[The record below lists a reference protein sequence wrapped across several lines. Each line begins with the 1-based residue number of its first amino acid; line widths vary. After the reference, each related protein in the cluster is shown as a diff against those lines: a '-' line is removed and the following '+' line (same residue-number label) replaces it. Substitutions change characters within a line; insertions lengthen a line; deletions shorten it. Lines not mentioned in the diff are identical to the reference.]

1 MKRRSAMRITLVLLL
16 TVAFATLPLQGLAA
30 DKQIQDVKELAGS
43 WQGWVTAEVGD
54 ERATMIV
61 QEDGSYKAA
70 TTRGTTAE
78 GTFYLQDGKL
88 MYRSSRT
95 AGMAR
100 LTEEGGKTAITITPD
115 DPSYRTG
122 SARYERVK

>member
-1 MKRRSAMRITLVLLL
+1 MRINVVLFLAA
-16 TVAFATLPLQGLAA
+16 AFALLPFQGLAA
-30 DKQIQDVKELAGS
+30 DKPIQDVKELAGN

-61 QEDGSYKAA
+61 QEDGKYKAA
-70 TTRGTTAE
+70 TTRGTQSE
-78 GTFYLQDGKL
+78 GQFYLQDGKL

-95 AGMAR
+95 AGMAN
-100 LTEEGGKTAITITPD
+100 LTEEGGKTTITILPN

>member
-1 MKRRSAMRITLVLLL
+1 MRIILVLLL
-16 TVAFATLPLQGLAA
+16 AVTFVTLPFQGLAA
-30 DKQIQDVKELAGS
+30 DKQIKDVKELAGS

-61 QEDGSYKAA
+61 QADGSYKAA

-78 GTFYLQDGKL
+78 GTFYLQDGTL

-95 AGMAR
+95 TGKAT
-100 LTEEGGKTAITITPD
+100 LTEEGGKTTITVTPD

-122 SARYERVK
+122 KAQYERVK

>member
-1 MKRRSAMRITLVLLL
+1 MTRKLVLFLFVALL
-16 TVAFATLPLQGLAA
+16 IPSFQALAA
-30 DKQIQDVKELAGS
+30 DKQIKDIKELAGN

-61 QEDGSYKAA
+61 QPDGSYKA
-70 TTRGTTAE
+70 TTPRGTEAQ
-78 GTFYLQDGKL
+78 GKFYLQQDGKL

-95 AGMAR
+95 AGKAI
-100 LTEEGGKTAITITPD
+100 LTEDGGKTTITIVPD
-115 DPSYRTG
+115 DPTYRTG

>member
-1 MKRRSAMRITLVLLL
+1 MRINRVLVLAA
-16 TVAFATLPLQGLAA
+16 AFAILPFQGWAA
-30 DKQIQDVKELAGS
+30 DKQIKDVKELAGS

-61 QEDGSYKAA
+61 QADGRYKAA
-70 TTRGTTAE
+70 TIRGTTAE
-78 GTFYLQDGKL
+78 GQFYLLDGKL

-95 AGMAR
+95 AGTAK
-100 LTEEGGKTAITITPD
+100 LTEEGGKTTITITPD

>member
-1 MKRRSAMRITLVLLL
+1 MTKKLLL
-16 TVAFATLPLQGLAA
+16 FLSVALATLSFQALAA
-30 DKQIQDVKELAGS
+30 DKQIKDIKELAGN

-61 QEDGSYKAA
+61 QPDGSYKA
-70 TTRGTTAE
+70 TTPRGTEAQ
-78 GTFYLQDGKL
+78 GKFYLQQDGKL

-95 AGMAR
+95 AGKAI
-100 LTEEGGKTAITITPD
+100 LTEDGGKTTITILPE
-115 DPSYRTG
+115 DPTYRTG

>member
-1 MKRRSAMRITLVLLL
+1 MRIKVALFLAGVLI
-16 TVAFATLPLQGLAA
+16 TLPFQGLAA
-30 DKQIQDVKELAGS
+30 DKQIQDVKELAGN

-54 ERATMIV
+54 ERATMVV
-61 QEDGSYKAA
+61 QPDGKYKAS

-78 GTFYLQDGKL
+78 GQFYLQDGKL

-95 AGMAR
+95 AGMAK
-100 LTEEGGKTAITITPD
+100 LTEEGGKTTITVLPN

-122 SARYERVK
+122 SARYEKVQ

>member
-1 MKRRSAMRITLVLLL
+1 MRIKLVLFFVGALI
-16 TVAFATLPLQGLAA
+16 TLPFQGLAA
-30 DKQIQDVKELAGS
+30 DKQIKDVKELAGS

-54 ERATMIV
+54 ERATMV
-61 QEDGSYKAA
+61 VDADGKYKAA
-70 TTRGTTAE
+70 TTRGTQSE
-78 GTFYLQDGKL
+78 GQFYLQDGKL

-95 AGMAR
+95 AGMAN
-100 LTEEGGKTAITITPD
+100 LTEDGGKTTITILPN

>member
-1 MKRRSAMRITLVLLL
+1 MANRLVLLL
-16 TVAFATLPLQGLAA
+16 AAALVTLPVQGFAA
-30 DKQIQDVKELAGS
+30 DKQIKDVKELAGN

-70 TTRGTTAE
+70 TTRGTQSE
-78 GTFYLQDGKL
+78 GKFYLQDGKVL
-88 MYRSSRT
+88 YRSSRT
-95 AGMAR
+95 TGKAQ
-100 LTEEGGKTAITITPD
+100 LTEDGGKTTITIVPD

>member
-1 MKRRSAMRITLVLLL
+1 MRITLVLLL
-16 TVAFATLPLQGLAA
+16 AVTFVTLPFQGLAA
-30 DKQIQDVKELAGS
+30 DKQIKDVKELAGS

-61 QEDGSYKAA
+61 QADGSYKAS

-78 GTFYLQDGKL
+78 GKFYLQDGKL

-95 AGMAR
+95 AGLAK
-100 LTEEGGKTAITITPD
+100 LTEEGGKTTITILPD

>member
-1 MKRRSAMRITLVLLL
+1 MRINLVLLL
-16 TVAFATLPLQGLAA
+16 TVAFATLPFQGLAA

-61 QEDGSYKAA
+61 HEDGSYKAS

-78 GTFYLQDGKL
+78 GKFYLQGDKL

-95 AGMAR
+95 AGVAT
-100 LTEEGGKTAITITPD
+100 LTEDSGKTTITITPD
-115 DPSYRTG
+115 DPTYRTG
-122 SARYERVK
+122 KAQYERMK

>member
-1 MKRRSAMRITLVLLL
+1 MRIRLVLCLA
-16 TVAFATLPLQGLAA
+16 VALGTLPCQGLAA
-30 DKQIQDVKELAGS
+30 EKQITDIKELAGN

-54 ERATMIV
+54 ERANMIV
-61 QEDGSYKAA
+61 QPDGSYKAA

-78 GTFYLQDGKL
+78 GKFFLQDGKI

-95 AGMAR
+95 TGKAT
-100 LTEEGGKTAITITPD
+100 LTEEGGKTTITILPD

>member
-1 MKRRSAMRITLVLLL
+1 MGSSLGLLVA
-16 TVAFATLPLQGLAA
+16 VALATLPLQGFAA
-30 DKQIQDVKELAGS
+30 DKQIKDVKELAGS

-61 QEDGSYKAA
+61 QPDGRYKAA

-78 GTFYLQDGKL
+78 GQFYLKDGKL
-88 MYRSSRT
+88 LYRSSRT
-95 AGMAR
+95 AGTAR
-100 LTEEGGKTAITITPD
+100 LTEDGGKTTITITPS

-122 SARYERVK
+122 SARYERVKE

>member
-1 MKRRSAMRITLVLLL
+1 MRINVVLFLAA
-16 TVAFATLPLQGLAA
+16 AFALLPLQGLAA
-30 DKQIQDVKELAGS
+30 DKPITDVKELAGN

-61 QEDGSYKAA
+61 QEDGKYKAA
-70 TTRGTTAE
+70 TTRGTQSE
-78 GTFYLQDGKL
+78 GQFYIQDGTL

-95 AGMAR
+95 MGKAT
-100 LTEEGGKTAITITPD
+100 LTDDGGKTTITITPN

>member
-1 MKRRSAMRITLVLLL
+1 MRIKLVLFLAA
-16 TVAFATLPLQGLAA
+16 AFVSLPFQGLAA
-30 DKQIQDVKELAGS
+30 DKQIKDVKELAGS
-43 WQGWVTAEVGD
+43 WHGWVTAEVGD

-78 GTFYLQDGKL
+78 GKFYLQDGKL

-95 AGMAR
+95 AGAAK
-100 LTEEGGKTAITITPD
+100 LTEEAGKTTITITPN

>member
-1 MKRRSAMRITLVLLL
+1 MRINRVLVLAA
-16 TVAFATLPLQGLAA
+16 AFAILPFQGLAA
-30 DKQIQDVKELAGS
+30 DKQIKDVKELAGS

-61 QEDGSYKAA
+61 QEDGRYKAA
-70 TTRGTTAE
+70 TTRGTQSE
-78 GTFYLQDGKL
+78 GQFFLQDGTL
-88 MYRSSRT
+88 QYRSSRT
-95 AGMAR
+95 TGKAT
-100 LTEEGGKTAITITPD
+100 LTEEGGKTTITILPN

>member
-1 MKRRSAMRITLVLLL
+1 MRINLVLFLA
-16 TVAFATLPLQGLAA
+16 VVFAALPFQGLAA
-30 DKQIQDVKELAGS
+30 DKQIKDVKELAGN

-61 QEDGSYKAA
+61 QEDGKYKAS
-70 TTRGTTAE
+70 TTRGTQAE
-78 GTFYLQDGKL
+78 GQFYLQDGKL

-95 AGMAR
+95 TGTAT
-100 LTEEGGKTAITITPD
+100 LTEDGGKTTITVLPA

-122 SARYERVK
+122 SARYERIK

>member
-1 MKRRSAMRITLVLLL
+1 MKGSLVLCFA
-16 TVAFATLPLQGLAA
+16 VAFAVLPLQGLAA
-30 DKQIQDVKELAGS
+30 DKPIKDVKELAGS

-61 QEDGSYKAA
+61 QEDGSYKAS

-78 GTFYLQDGKL
+78 GKFYLQDGML

-95 AGMAR
+95 AGKAT
-100 LTEEGGKTAITITPD
+100 LTEDAGTTTITILPN

>member
-1 MKRRSAMRITLVLLL
+1 MRITAVLCLAA
-16 TVAFATLPLQGLAA
+16 AFAILPVQGLAA
-30 DKQIQDVKELAGS
+30 DKQIKDVKELAGS
-43 WQGWVTAEVGD
+43 WNGWVTAEVGD

-78 GTFYLQDGKL
+78 GKFYLQGGKL

-95 AGMAR
+95 AG
-100 LTEEGGKTAITITPD
+100 K
-115 DPSYRTG
+115 
-122 SARYERVK
+122 

>member
-1 MKRRSAMRITLVLLL
+1 VLLL
-16 TVAFATLPLQGLAA
+16 AGALAILPFQGLAA
-30 DKQIQDVKELAGS
+30 DKQIKDVKELAGS

-54 ERATMIV
+54 ERANMIV
-61 QEDGSYKAA
+61 QPDGSYKAA

-78 GTFYLQDGKL
+78 GQFFLQDGKL

-95 AGMAR
+95 TGKAS
-100 LTEEGGKTAITITPD
+100 LTEEGGKTTITILPN

>member
-1 MKRRSAMRITLVLLL
+1 MRIDRALLL
-16 TVAFATLPLQGLAA
+16 AAAFATLPVQGFAA
-30 DKQIQDVKELAGS
+30 DKPIKDVKELAGS

-61 QEDGSYKAA
+61 QEDGRYKAA

-78 GTFYLQDGKL
+78 GQFYLKDGTL
-88 MYRSSRT
+88 LYRSSRT
-95 AGMAR
+95 AGTAR
-100 LTEEGGKTAITITPD
+100 LTEESGKITITIIPN

-122 SARYERVK
+122 SARYERVKE

>member
-1 MKRRSAMRITLVLLL
+1 MRINLVLLVA
-16 TVAFATLPLQGLAA
+16 VAFATLPLQGFGA

-43 WQGWVTAEVGD
+43 WRGWVTAEVGD

-61 QEDGSYKAA
+61 QPDGSYKAA

-78 GTFYLQDGKL
+78 GKFYLQDGKL
-88 MYRSSRT
+88 LYRSSRT
-95 AGMAR
+95 TGTAR
-100 LTEEGGKTAITITPD
+100 LTEEGGTTTITVTPD

-122 SARYERVK
+122 KAQYERIK

>member
-1 MKRRSAMRITLVLLL
+1 MRIILVLLL
-16 TVAFATLPLQGLAA
+16 AATFAALPFQGLAA
-30 DKQIQDVKELAGS
+30 DKQIKDVKELAGN

-61 QEDGSYKAA
+61 QADGTYKAS
-70 TTRGTTAE
+70 TTRGTEAQ
-78 GTFYLQDGKL
+78 GQFFLQDGKL

-95 AGMAR
+95 MGTAR
-100 LTEEGGKTAITITPD
+100 LTEDGGKTTITITPS
-115 DPSYRTG
+115 DPTYRTG

>member
-1 MKRRSAMRITLVLLL
+1 MRITAVLCLAA
-16 TVAFATLPLQGLAA
+16 TFAILPVQGLAA
-30 DKQIQDVKELAGS
+30 DKQIKDVKELAGS
-43 WQGWVTAEVGD
+43 WNGWVTAEVGD

-78 GTFYLQDGKL
+78 GKFYLQGGKL

-95 AGMAR
+95 AGMAN
-100 LTEEGGKTAITITPD
+100 LTEDGGKTTITILPN

>member
-1 MKRRSAMRITLVLLL
+1 MRITAVLCLAA
-16 TVAFATLPLQGLAA
+16 AFAILPVQGLAA
-30 DKQIQDVKELAGS
+30 DKQIKDVKELAGS
-43 WQGWVTAEVGD
+43 WNGWVTAEVGD

-78 GTFYLQDGKL
+78 GKFYLQGGKL

-95 AGMAR
+95 AGVAK
-100 LTEEGGKTAITITPD
+100 LTEDDGKTTITITPD

>member
-1 MKRRSAMRITLVLLL
+1 MKINVVLVLAAVFALL
-16 TVAFATLPLQGLAA
+16 PFQALAA
-30 DKQIQDVKELAGS
+30 DKQIKDVKELAGS
-43 WQGWVTAEVGD
+43 WNGWVTAEVGD

-70 TTRGTTAE
+70 TTRGTQSE
-78 GTFYLQDGKL
+78 GQFYLQDGKL

-95 AGMAR
+95 AGMAN
-100 LTEEGGKTAITITPD
+100 LAEDGGKTTITILPN